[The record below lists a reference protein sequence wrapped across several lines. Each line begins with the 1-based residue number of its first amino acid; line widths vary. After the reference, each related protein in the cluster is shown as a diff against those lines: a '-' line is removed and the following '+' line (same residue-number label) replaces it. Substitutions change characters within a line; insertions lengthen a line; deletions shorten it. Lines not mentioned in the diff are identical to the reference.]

1 MTGMKWMQKGQSM
14 VEFSVIFPFFLFL
27 VLAVAYFSFAFADY
41 LQLTYIARDS
51 AREAAI
57 VSVPSKDSRNNTLS
71 EKAQQ
76 SLRNERYQEIC
87 QKYRKDILISDV
99 YTMGNFSITT
109 KDDDVLV
116 QINAPLN
123 EKSVLGNTIN
133 TLLNFFATGN
143 EKDKNKVKAFA
154 IDIQYKMYN
163 EKNVDKK

>member
-1 MTGMKWMQKGQSM
+1 MKLMQKGQSM

-57 VSVPSKDSRNNTLS
+57 VSVSSQVNNKTRTENEKQQAREAKYKEICNKYKKDS
-71 EKAQQ
+71 
-76 SLRNERYQEIC
+76 
-87 QKYRKDILISDV
+87 LISDV
-99 YTMGNFSITT
+99 YTMGDFKITS

-116 QINAPLN
+116 KINAPLN

-133 TLLNFFATGN
+133 TLWNFFAKEN
-143 EKDKNKVKAFA
+143 EKDNNKVRAFD
-154 IDIQYKMYN
+154 INIQYKMYN
-163 EKNVDKK
+163 EKNVDKT

>member
-1 MTGMKWMQKGQSM
+1 MKLMQKGQSM

-57 VSVPSKDSRNNTLS
+57 VSVSSKDKNNKTRS
-71 EKAQQ
+71 EKAKQQ
-76 SLRNERYQEIC
+76 AREEKYQEIC
-87 QKYRKDILISDV
+87 NKYKKSGLLSDV
-99 YTMGNFSITT
+99 YTMGDFSITA

-116 QINAPLN
+116 KINAPLN

-133 TLLNFFATGN
+133 TLLNFFAKEN
-143 EKDKNKVKAFA
+143 EKDNNKVRAFD

-163 EKNVDKK
+163 EKNVDKT